1 MPGTLPRLYPS
12 ANPTDTVEVQD
23 TTLGTDIVSRYHCN
37 TWEEVLA
44 NGGAPFDV
52 IVIGA
57 GMFGAYCAEK
67 VYRHGEKSLLRVLV
81 LDAGGHLVSEHAQN
95 LSPMD
100 IVAPDVALVRN
111 NAEDP
116 GPRNRVWGSP
126 WHSSQTFTGLA
137 YCLGGRS
144 LHWGGWSPQL
154 TAEDFANWPNDIR
167 DYLTVKKSGTGIK
180 TPAGTPKNN
189 YEEVE
194 QEIGVFDKTDY
205 ISGKLFEAL
214 FNKTKEIKDSTDAKI
229 KIGTI
234 KDVEEAPLA
243 VQGAAPRSGLF
254 SFDKYSSVP
263 ILSSAIREQANGP
276 NSARRIF
283 VVPRA
288 HVIRLKRDGNRVTEI
303 EVAIN
308 GQRQTISKNNVMSPD
323 GIVVLAQG
331 TIETTRLALESF
343 GTPKMGRNLMA
354 HLRSNLT
361 CRIKRS
367 ALKKAIDTTKPD
379 YDLPTE
385 LEAGALL
392 VRGSNGTGRY
402 HFQITAAAI
411 DPNGRNPED
420 VMFRAIPDIELLGR
434 MQANQDPEWVTIT
447 IRGIGEMT
455 GDKNADPAAA
465 DAGTKSWMNLAFDVP
480 DQRDQFQARRA
491 WVNLVK
497 SAADD
502 TLWTAM
508 DDAAVK
514 LARRLA
520 NVKDPNTTSPDLE
533 FLVPGANPP
542 WQPNPPAKF
551 QDNIGTTHHEAGT
564 LWMGNSDADSVT
576 DFDGRFHHIEN
587 AYVAGPAIFPS
598 IGSANPSLTALALAR
613 KTAATIVDKLT
624 PKVEPGFVP
633 LFDGTLNG
641 WKVSGPG
648 QFIIISKSILESDG
662 GPGLLWFSQKEFE
675 NFELRLDWRVNS
687 QFDNSGVYLR
697 IPQLNGD
704 FTPADSQGYEVQI
717 DERGIDENGN
727 PGSALH
733 RTGAVYKLA
742 PSTAAAS
749 NPLGAWNHY
758 EIKAN
763 GGNISVK
770 LNGMPVAEL
779 QNGNRRTKGFIA
791 LQNHHPGSKVQ
802 FRNIRIKS

>member
-12 ANPTDTVEVQD
+12 ANPADTVEVQD

-67 VYRHGEKSLLRVLV
+67 IYRYGEKNLLRVLV

-100 IVAPDVALVRN
+100 IVAPSVALVRN
-111 NAEDP
+111 NGEDP

-126 WHSSQTFTGLA
+126 WHSNQTFTGLA

-154 TAEDFANWPNDIR
+154 TAEDFAHWPNEIR

-263 ILSSAIREQANGP
+263 ILFSAIREQANGP

-283 VVPRA
+283 VLPRA

-323 GIVVLAQG
+323 GIVVMAQG

-392 VRGSNGTGRY
+392 VRGSNVASRY

-411 DPNGRNPED
+411 GPTSTNPED
-420 VMFRAIPDIELLGR
+420 VMFRAIPDVELLGR
-434 MQANQDPEWVTIT
+434 MQANQNPDWITIT

-455 GDKNADPAAA
+455 GDKNADPAAS

-502 TLWTAM
+502 ALWTAM
-508 DDAAVK
+508 DEAAVK

-520 NVKDPNTTSPDLE
+520 NLKDPATTSPDLE
-533 FLVPGANPP
+533 FLHPGAG
-542 WQPNPPAKF
+542 WKSDPPAKF
-551 QDNIGTTHHEAGT
+551 QDNIGTTHHETGT

-587 AYVAGPAIFPS
+587 AYVAGPAIFPQ

-613 KTAATIVDKLT
+613 KTAAAIVDKLT
-624 PKVEPGFVP
+624 PKVEPGFTP

-641 WKVSGPG
+641 WKMSGPG
-648 QFIIISKSILESDG
+648 QFIVVAKSILETDG

-675 NFELRLDWRVNS
+675 NFELRLDWRVNTP
-687 QFDNSGVYLR
+687 FDNSGVYLR

-717 DERGIDENGN
+717 DERGVDENGN

-749 NPLGAWNHY
+749 NPPGAWNHY

-763 GGNISVK
+763 GGNITVK
-770 LNGMPVAEL
+770 LNGLPVTEL

-802 FRNIRIKS
+802 FRNIRIKA

>member
-12 ANPTDTVEVQD
+12 ANPSDTVEVQD

-37 TWEEVLA
+37 TWEEVVA

-67 VYRHGEKSLLRVLV
+67 IYRYGEKSLLRVLV
-81 LDAGGHLVSEHAQN
+81 LDAGGLLVSEHAQN

-100 IVAPDVALVRN
+100 IVAPGVALVTKN
-111 NAEDP
+111 SEDP
-116 GPRNRVWGSP
+116 GTRNRVWGSP
-126 WHSSQTFTGLA
+126 WHSNQTFTGLA

-144 LHWGGWSPQL
+144 IHWGGWSPQL
-154 TAEDFANWPNDIR
+154 TTEDFANWPSDIR

-194 QEIGVFDKTDY
+194 QEVGVFDKTDY
-205 ISGKLFEAL
+205 ISGKLFEAI
-214 FNKTKEIKDSTDAKI
+214 FNKSKEVKDSTDTKI

-243 VQGAAPRSGLF
+243 VQAAAPRSGLF

-263 ILSSAIREQANGP
+263 ILFSAIREQANGP

-283 VVPRA
+283 VMPRA

-303 EVAIN
+303 EVSVN

-323 GIVVLAQG
+323 CQVVLAQG

-385 LEAGALL
+385 LEAAALL
-392 VRGSNGTGRY
+392 VRGSNGAGRY
-402 HFQITAAAI
+402 HFQITAAAVG
-411 DPNGRNPED
+411 PSSTNPED
-420 VMFRAIPDIELLGR
+420 VMFRAIPDVELLCR
-434 MQANQDPEWVTIT
+434 MQANQNPDWVTIT

-455 GDKNADPAAA
+455 GDKNADPAAP
-465 DAGTKSWMNLAFDVP
+465 DSGTKSWMNLTFDVP
-480 DQRDQFQARRA
+480 DQRDEFQTRRA

-497 SAADD
+497 SSADD

-533 FLVPGANPP
+533 FLVPGSNPP
-542 WQPNPPAKF
+542 WQSNPPAKF

-576 DFDGRFHHIEN
+576 NFDGRFHHIEN
-587 AYVAGPAIFPS
+587 AYVAGPALFPA

-613 KTAATIVDKLT
+613 KTAGAIVDKLT
-624 PKVEPGFVP
+624 PKVEAGFTP

-641 WKVSGPG
+641 WKMTGPG
-648 QFIIISKSILESDG
+648 QFIVIAKSILESDG
-662 GPGLLWFSQKEFE
+662 GPGLLWFSQKEFD
-675 NFELRLDWRVNS
+675 NFELRLDWRVNNVT
-687 QFDNSGVYLR
+687 DNSGVYLR

-742 PSTAAAS
+742 ASSSATS
-749 NPLGAWNHY
+749 NPPGAWNHY
-758 EIKAN
+758 EIIAN
-763 GGNISVK
+763 GNKISVK

-779 QNGNRRTKGFIA
+779 QNGTRRTKGFIA

-802 FRNIRIKS
+802 FRNIRIKA